1 MGTVL
6 WGISYTIPG
15 IALTVFPYV
24 KKDLFAQAPG
34 WLGKKVAGIPL
45 VSLMGLITTIGFGY
59 VGFIAYSNPA
69 ITTVNTNSLELLGAM
84 IVLGFVIFYLSK
96 WYHKREGLDTS
107 MALKEIP
114 PE

>member
-1 MGTVL
+1 
-6 WGISYTIPG
+6 WGISSPIPG
-15 IALTVFPYV
+15 IAFTVYPSI
-24 KKDLFAQAPG
+24 KKDLSPQDPE
-34 WLGKKVAGIPL
+34 WLGRKVAGIPL
-45 VSLMGLITTIGFGY
+45 ISLMGLITAIGFGY

>member
-1 MGTVL
+1 MPAKCEGAGAKSRAVREAVIEAAVIAVIAEILYSSLGYSSYFTMGTVL

-45 VSLMGLITTIGFGY
+45 VSLMGLITTVGFGY
-59 VGFIAYSNPA
+59 IGFIA
-69 ITTVNTNSLELLGAM
+69 
-84 IVLGFVIFYLSK
+84 
-96 WYHKREGLDTS
+96 
-107 MALKEIP
+107 
-114 PE
+114 